1 MAGKAKKFVL
11 NQGKRK
17 LKFVLEPLKLQ
28 LRSKYTKNIMH
39 YANLYKT
46 IEVDENHILY
56 QVRDGQSMTDSP
68 YAIFKYL
75 MEHQAYQKYI
85 HIWVVASQKMQ
96 KAYSKKFN
104 KYKNVKFIVK
114 ESDDY
119 LHYLAK
125 CKYLI
130 NNATFPTYF
139 TKKPNQVYVNTWHG
153 TPLKS
158 MGLDIKD
165 NLLESQNTI
174 RNFLSSDYII
184 SPNQHTTDIF
194 KKAFKLEELN
204 DDAILEI
211 GYPRIDATLKA
222 QSETVIQKLKKQGL
236 KMTNAPILLCSP
248 TWRGHTVSTPED
260 NIEEME
266 EMIEV
271 LNKKTDYQVLLK
283 VHPFIY
289 RKAEGNKKLKKYLVN
304 DTFDTN
310 ELLSIVDLL
319 VTDYSS
325 IFFDYLVT
333 NKPIIFYTPDYED
346 YEENRGFYLP
356 VDSLPGPSVHSIETL
371 VDTVNHQQNIL
382 TQYNDNYRAYQ
393 QKFANYDDGHV
404 TERVVN
410 KVFNTTQQH
419 KEKQQNRKERLLIY
433 PGGMKPNG
441 ITTSM
446 MNLLENVDY
455 DRYDITIY
463 LGFNRN
469 KDVVDNLKSLNENVR
484 VILRKGPLLATTME
498 YYRNLLVRNRGIKSK
513 IEEKIYP
520 NELYEREF
528 RKVFGNS
535 EFDVVIDF
543 SGYAM
548 FWSELLLASNAK
560 RKLIYL
566 HSDMK
571 MDMERKVNGVRP
583 HYTNLK
589 GVMSLYPYYDKLV
602 SVSEVTKQENIKK
615 IATRKTINKFN
626 ASMNTVNLDRIY
638 NSINEDNDIFMK
650 NGERV
655 IVREQDKQITSVPFH
670 KNDYK
675 VMTMGRLSPEK
686 GFDNLIK
693 AFSGIVE
700 ANPNARLYILGD
712 GPLKHQLNK
721 LIESLNLSEHVFL
734 MGQKRNP
741 FNIMKD
747 CELFVLP
754 SYYEGQSMVLLEA
767 LTVGIDILASDIPA
781 NQYVL
786 DYGKYGMLSFNDSE
800 SLQASIQQFI
810 SGETP
815 DYAKFDPEL
824 YNKEAVEQFY
834 HLLDD

>member
-441 ITTSM
+441 ITTSI

-626 ASMNTVNLDRIY
+626 ASMNTINLDRIY

>member
-11 NQGKRK
+11 KQGKRK

-626 ASMNTVNLDRIY
+626 ASMNTINLDRIY

>member
-393 QKFANYDDGHV
+393 QKFANYDDGHA

-626 ASMNTVNLDRIY
+626 ASMNTINLDRIY

>member
-46 IEVDENHILY
+46 IKVDENHILY

-626 ASMNTVNLDRIY
+626 ASMNTINLDRIY

-754 SYYEGQSMVLLEA
+754 SYYEGQSMVLLDA

>member
-46 IEVDENHILY
+46 IEVDGNHILY

-236 KMTNAPILLCSP
+236 KMTNAPILLFSP

-356 VDSLPGPSVHSIETL
+356 IDSLPGPSVHSIETL

-410 KVFNTTQQH
+410 KVFNTTQQR

-446 MNLLENVDY
+446 MNLLENMDY

-626 ASMNTVNLDRIY
+626 ASMNTINLDRIY
-638 NSINEDNDIFMK
+638 NSINVDNDIFMK

-700 ANPNARLYILGD
+700 VNPNARLYILGD

-815 DYAKFDPEL
+815 EYAKFDPEL

>member
-1 MAGKAKKFVL
+1 MIGKTKKFVL
-11 NQGKRK
+11 NQTKRK
-17 LKFVLEPLKLQ
+17 LKFISEPLKLQ
-28 LRSKYTKNIMH
+28 LRSKYTRNIMH

-46 IEVDENHILY
+46 IEVDDKHILY

-75 MEHQAYQKYI
+75 MSHPDYQKYI

-96 KAYSKKFN
+96 KAFSKKYS

-114 ESDDY
+114 ESEDY
-119 LHYLAK
+119 LHYLTK

-139 TKKPNQVYVNTWHG
+139 TKKPNQIYVNTWHG
-153 TPLKS
+153 TPLKA
-158 MGLDIKD
+158 MGLDIKH

-194 KKAFKLEELN
+194 KKAFKLDGLN
-204 DDAILEI
+204 DEAILEI
-211 GYPRIDATLKA
+211 GYPRIDATLNA
-222 QSETVIQKLKKQGL
+222 QSKEVMQKLKQQGIKL
-236 KMTNAPILLCSP
+236 TDAPILLFSP
-248 TWRGHTVSTPED
+248 TWRGQTVSTPED
-260 NIEEME
+260 NIEE
-266 EMIEV
+266 IEALIES
-271 LNKKTDYQVLLK
+271 LNKQTHYQVLLK

-289 RKAEGNKKLKKYLVN
+289 KKAVGNKKLKKYLVE

-325 IFFDYLVT
+325 IFFDFLVT
-333 NKPIIFYTPDYED
+333 DKPIIFYTPDYKA
-346 YEENRGFYLP
+346 YEEDRGFYLP
-356 VDSLPGPSVHSIETL
+356 VDSLPGPSVHSIEAL
-371 VDTVNHQQNIL
+371 VATVQESQRML
-382 TQYNDNYRAYQ
+382 AQYKGNYQKYK
-393 QKFANYDDGHV
+393 QKFVNYDDGQV

-410 KVFNTTQQH
+410 QVFHHDAPKNGVQN
-419 KEKQQNRKERLLIY
+419 NRKERILIY

-441 ITTSM
+441 ITTSIL
-446 MNLLENVDY
+446 NLLENVDY
-455 DRYDITIY
+455 DRYDITVY

-469 KDVVDNLKSLNENVR
+469 KDVIDNLYSLNDNVR
-484 VILRKGPLLATTME
+484 VILRKGPLLANTSE

-520 NELYEREF
+520 DALYQREF

-535 EFDVVIDF
+535 AFDVVMDF

-548 FWSELLLASNAK
+548 FWSEILLASKAK

-583 HYTNLK
+583 HYANLK

-602 SVSEVTKQENIKK
+602 SVSEVTKQENVKK
-615 IATRKTINKFN
+615 IANRKTKDKFKS
-626 ASMNTVNLDRIY
+626 SMNTINLDRIY
-638 NSINEDNDIFMK
+638 NLVDEDNDIFMK

-670 KNDYK
+670 KSDYK

-686 GFDNLIK
+686 GFDNLIQ
-693 AFSGIVE
+693 AFSGVVE
-700 ANPNARLYILGD
+700 ANPNAKLYILGD
-712 GPLKHQLNK
+712 GPLKNQLNK
-721 LIESLNLSEHVFL
+721 LITSLDLSEHVFL

-741 FNIMKD
+741 FNIMRD
-747 CELFVLP
+747 CDLFVLP

-786 DYGKYGMLSFNDSE
+786 DYGKYGMLSFNDAE
-800 SLQASIQQFI
+800 SLQTSIQQFI
-810 SGETP
+810 NKETP
-815 DYAKFDPEL
+815 VYAKFDPEL
-824 YNKEAVEQFY
+824 YNKEAIEQFY

>member
-571 MDMERKVNGVRP
+571 MDMERKVNGVRS

-626 ASMNTVNLDRIY
+626 ASMNTINLDRIY

>member
-626 ASMNTVNLDRIY
+626 ASMNTINLDRIY

-824 YNKEAVEQFY
+824 YNKESVEQFY

>member
-626 ASMNTVNLDRIY
+626 ASMNTINLDRIY

>member
-46 IEVDENHILY
+46 IEVDENYILY

-626 ASMNTVNLDRIY
+626 ASMNTINLDRIY

>member
-11 NQGKRK
+11 NQGKGK

-626 ASMNTVNLDRIY
+626 ASMNTINLDRIY

>member
-371 VDTVNHQQNIL
+371 VDTVNYQQNIL

-626 ASMNTVNLDRIY
+626 ASMNTINLDRIY

>member
-46 IEVDENHILY
+46 IEVDENYILY

-626 ASMNTVNLDRIY
+626 ASMNTINLDRIY

-815 DYAKFDPEL
+815 DYAKFDSEL

>member
-236 KMTNAPILLCSP
+236 KMTNEPILLCSP

-626 ASMNTVNLDRIY
+626 ASMNTINLDRIY

>member
-441 ITTSM
+441 ITTSI

-513 IEEKIYP
+513 VEEKIYP

-626 ASMNTVNLDRIY
+626 ASMNTINLDRIY

>member
-46 IEVDENHILY
+46 IEVNENHILY

-626 ASMNTVNLDRIY
+626 ASMNTINLDRIY

>member
-513 IEEKIYP
+513 VEEKIYP

-626 ASMNTVNLDRIY
+626 ASMNTINLDRIY

>member
-484 VILRKGPLLATTME
+484 VILRKCPLLATTME

-626 ASMNTVNLDRIY
+626 ASMNTINLDRIY

>member
-119 LHYLAK
+119 LHYLVK

-626 ASMNTVNLDRIY
+626 ASMNTINLDRIY

-810 SGETP
+810 SGDTP

>member
-1 MAGKAKKFVL
+1 
-11 NQGKRK
+11 
-17 LKFVLEPLKLQ
+17 
-28 LRSKYTKNIMH
+28 
-39 YANLYKT
+39 
-46 IEVDENHILY
+46 
-56 QVRDGQSMTDSP
+56 
-68 YAIFKYL
+68 
-75 MEHQAYQKYI
+75 
-85 HIWVVASQKMQ
+85 
-96 KAYSKKFN
+96 
-104 KYKNVKFIVK
+104 
-114 ESDDY
+114 
-119 LHYLAK
+119 
-125 CKYLI
+125 
-130 NNATFPTYF
+130 
-139 TKKPNQVYVNTWHG
+139 
-153 TPLKS
+153 
-158 MGLDIKD
+158 
-165 NLLESQNTI
+165 
-174 RNFLSSDYII
+174 
-184 SPNQHTTDIF
+184 
-194 KKAFKLEELN
+194 
-204 DDAILEI
+204 
-211 GYPRIDATLKA
+211 
-222 QSETVIQKLKKQGL
+222 
-236 KMTNAPILLCSP
+236 MTNAPILLCSP

-626 ASMNTVNLDRIY
+626 ASMNTINLDRIY

>member
-46 IEVDENHILY
+46 IEVDENYILY

-184 SPNQHTTDIF
+184 SPNQHTTDIL

-626 ASMNTVNLDRIY
+626 ASMNTINLDRIY

>member
-1 MAGKAKKFVL
+1 
-11 NQGKRK
+11 
-17 LKFVLEPLKLQ
+17 
-28 LRSKYTKNIMH
+28 
-39 YANLYKT
+39 
-46 IEVDENHILY
+46 
-56 QVRDGQSMTDSP
+56 
-68 YAIFKYL
+68 
-75 MEHQAYQKYI
+75 
-85 HIWVVASQKMQ
+85 MQ

-571 MDMERKVNGVRP
+571 MYMERKVNGVRQ

-589 GVMSLYPYYDKLV
+589 VVMYLYPYYDKLV
-602 SVSEVTKQENIKK
+602 SVSEDTKQENIKK

-626 ASMNTVNLDRIY
+626 ASMNTINLDRIY

-767 LTVGIDILASDIPA
+767 LTVGIDILASDI
-781 NQYVL
+781 
-786 DYGKYGMLSFNDSE
+786 
-800 SLQASIQQFI
+800 
-810 SGETP
+810 
-815 DYAKFDPEL
+815 
-824 YNKEAVEQFY
+824 
-834 HLLDD
+834 

>member
-626 ASMNTVNLDRIY
+626 ASMNTINLDRIY

-712 GPLKHQLNK
+712 GPLKYQLNK

>member
-626 ASMNTVNLDRIY
+626 ASMNTINLDRIY
-638 NSINEDNDIFMK
+638 NSINEDNDIFVK